1 MGLSE
6 QINADIIA
14 AMKSKEKEKLAALR
28 AIKAQLLLIKTS
40 GSGNDEI
47 SDDEG
52 IKLLQKMVKQRK
64 DAAEIYK
71 SQNREDLY
79 NNEMAEVLF
88 IQPYLPEQMS
98 DEELTSSIKAII
110 EKTGASSMKDMGKV
124 MGIASKELA
133 GKTEGKLIAEKV
145 KKLLS

>member
-1 MGLSE
+1 MELFE
-6 QINADIIA
+6 KINADIIS

-40 GSGNDEI
+40 GSGNDKI
-47 SDDEG
+47 SEEEG
-52 IKLLQKMVKQRK
+52 ITLLQKMVKQRK

-79 NNEMAEVLF
+79 KTEMAEVSY

-98 DEELTSSIKAII
+98 EEELSSSIKII
-110 EKTGASSMKDMGKV
+110 IDNLGATSMKDMGKV

-133 GKTEGKLIAEKV
+133 GKTEGKLIAAKV
-145 KKLLS
+145 KELLS